1 MTIDQLF
8 NMISLFKISFLVKL
22 FLLVLGFFYFIFTI
36 VVYRQISLMSQT
48 VQTSVSGVV
57 KLIALIQILLVLGLL
72 LLTITLV

>member
-1 MTIDQLF
+1 MTLDQLTNTMNIF
-8 NMISLFKISFLVKL
+8 QIGPLVKV

-57 KLIALIQILLVLGLL
+57 KLIALVQILLVLGLL
-72 LLTITLV
+72 LLTIILV